1 MIHQY
6 KLNGYN
12 IVLDV
17 FSGSIHI
24 PDDAAYDA
32 IRLIDEGRTKEEA
45 ETILAETYRDRGIT
59 AEDIWATARMT
70 FCGSIKKLIR
80 SSRGFL
86 IPRFRWNR

>member
-59 AEDIWATARMT
+59 VPRPKLRHEAEEHRCQGALPPCRAH
-70 FCGSIKKLIR
+70 LQPE
-80 SSRGFL
+80 L
-86 IPRFRWNR
+86 